1 MASRVW
7 SVLPIGA
14 EVLPTRRTLSTG
26 WHSLRPKS
34 FAVTGSTPTRVLF
47 IEYARSWVAE
57 RPNLRPKTVQLYTGL
72 VERHLAPA
80 FDTLTVQEITEP
92 RVRRWRKSLLD
103 AGVGEITTAKAYRLL
118 KAIRSNLCGIWGEAI
133 KAAGLTRLRSCPLP
147 GILMWSG

>member
-1 MASRVW
+1 LVRPSDRCRGLADKKD
-7 SVLPIGA
+7 A
-14 EVLPTRRTLSTG
+14 EHWLALTEAEIIRGDWLDPDAG
-26 WHSLRPKS
+26 
-34 FAVTGSTPTRVLF
+34 RVLF

-118 KAIRSNLCGIWGEAI
+118 KAIRSNFSGTWGEAI